1 MATTDLCSPLY
12 GMTDAQLQ
20 AALAAAQEAYL
31 DLRSGNKA
39 VTVSYAQGDGSRS
52 VTFQS
57 TNVAAV
63 RMFIAELQAALNP
76 GVRICRRR
84 RMVPLF

>member
-20 AALAAAQEAYL
+20 AALTSAQQAYV
-31 DLRSGNKA
+31 DLRTGDKA

-52 VTFQS
+52 VTFQQ
-57 TNVAAV
+57 TNMANL
-63 RMFIAELQAALNP
+63 RLFIADLQAALNP
-76 GVRICRRR
+76 GVRPCRRR

>member
-20 AALAAAQEAYL
+20 AALVAAQQAYI
-31 DLRSGNKA
+31 DLRTGDKA
-39 VTVSYAQGDGSRS
+39 VTVAYAQGDGSRS
-52 VTFQS
+52 VTFQT
-57 TNVAAV
+57 TNIAAI
-63 RMFIAELQAALNP
+63 RMFIGDLQAALNP
-76 GVRICRRR
+76 GANVFKRR